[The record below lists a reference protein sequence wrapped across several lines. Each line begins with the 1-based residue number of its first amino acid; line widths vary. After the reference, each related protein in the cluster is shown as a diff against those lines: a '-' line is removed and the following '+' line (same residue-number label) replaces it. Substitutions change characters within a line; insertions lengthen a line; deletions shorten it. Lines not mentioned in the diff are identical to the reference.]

1 MCYRTHRT
9 HKLYIRKVRDI
20 PKAFGLE
27 QMSGGSNK
35 YLRNKSRQRTD
46 KVILEHGCSPSP
58 IIKRCFAFAGKAVIP
73 AAVLFQNAKNLFA

>member
-9 HKLYIRKVRDI
+9 QKLYIRKVRVI

-35 YLRNKSRQRTD
+35 YLQNKSRQRTD
-46 KVILEHGCSPSP
+46 EVTPKHGCSPSP

-73 AAVLFQNAKNLFA
+73 AAVLFQNAENLFA